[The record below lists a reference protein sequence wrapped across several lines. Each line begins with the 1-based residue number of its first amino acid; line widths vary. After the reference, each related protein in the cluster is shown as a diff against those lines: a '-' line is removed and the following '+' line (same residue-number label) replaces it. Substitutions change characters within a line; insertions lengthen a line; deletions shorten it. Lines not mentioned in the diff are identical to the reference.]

1 MKITNQNLE
10 EMLVLVI
17 CVVIIP
23 EVTCAPLFASLARL
37 SHIGIWN
44 DTYIRNEVYPPE
56 VEKLLLERKQE
67 RKRTWDML

>member
-17 CVVIIP
+17 CVSIP
-23 EVTCAPLFASLARL
+23 EVTCSLLFASIAGL

-44 DTYIRNEVYPPE
+44 DTYIRNNEVS
-56 VEKLLLERKQE
+56 
-67 RKRTWDML
+67 